1 MSEWNWSAEKE
12 RAGNDIRDI
21 KHADLRDM
29 LYDERHEHYLREKEL
44 EKTRAE
50 LDKLKAAHAWIKTSE
65 RMPPVEPGSDMDV
78 LAVVAVYNSGRFVEN
93 VTMVLNYCPGYPEE
107 NDQCPWT
114 GECCGVYGNDEVT
127 HWQPL
132 PEPPK

>member
-1 MSEWNWSAEKE
+1 MTKWDYNKEKDRAAEDVTNK
-12 RAGNDIRDI
+12 

-29 LYDERHEHYLREKEL
+29 VFEERHDYFLINEEFEKVKSEL
-44 EKTRAE
+44 AA
-50 LDKLKAAHAWIKTSE
+50 LKAAHAWIKTSE

-114 GECCGVYGNDEVT
+114 GECCGVYGND
-127 HWQPL
+127 
-132 PEPPK
+132 